1 MNRKFEGLHLS
12 SIELFCLVADH
23 SGFSS
28 AAHHAGL
35 TAAAVSRSIARLEA
49 RLGVRLFHRTTRQVR
64 LTSAGERYRAEC
76 RRALDVLAE
85 AEREVSGGQTQPSGK
100 LRISLPTSYG
110 HYRILPLIAQ
120 LRNRYPQI
128 SLDLHLS
135 NQNIDFVADN
145 FDLAVRAR
153 VPADSGLIARKLE
166 DAPLVI
172 VAAPQYL
179 QGRNAPTTPADLQ
192 QHECIQF
199 ILPSS
204 GLPVPW
210 LFTHGK
216 QILEH
221 SITTGLQCHEDIL
234 GPVTLARHG
243 AGIAQTYR
251 FLVDND
257 LRTGRLVELLPD
269 YAGASRPF
277 SLIYSANR
285 HMPLRL
291 RVVIDFLLEK
301 LGAA

>member
-23 SGFSS
+23 SGFSP
-28 AAHHAGL
+28 AANHAGL

-76 RRALDVLAE
+76 QRALDVLAE
-85 AEREVSGGQTQPSGK
+85 AEREVTGGQTQPSGK

-110 HYRILPLIAQ
+110 HYRILPLIGQ
-120 LRNRYPQI
+120 LRSRYPQI

-153 VPADSGLIARKLE
+153 IPPDSGLIARKLE

-179 QGRNAPTTPADLQ
+179 QGRDAPTTPADLH

-199 ILPSS
+199 VLPSS

-210 LFTHGK
+210 LLKHGK
-216 QILEH
+216 QTFEH
-221 SITTGLQCHEDIL
+221 IVPTGLQCHEDIL
-234 GPVTLARHG
+234 GPVTLARNA
-243 AGIAQTYR
+243 AGITQTYR
-251 FLVDND
+251 FLVDDD
-257 LRTGRLVELLPD
+257 LRAGRLVELLPD

-285 HMPLRL
+285 HMPLRM